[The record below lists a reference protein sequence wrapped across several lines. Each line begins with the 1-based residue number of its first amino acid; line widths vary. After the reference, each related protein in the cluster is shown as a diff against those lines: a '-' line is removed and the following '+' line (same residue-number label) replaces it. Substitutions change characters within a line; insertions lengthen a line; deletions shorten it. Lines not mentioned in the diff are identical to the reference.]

1 MVNEVLSPLFEI
13 KVILYRKFLQLDE
26 TYFYFVI
33 SIKKRKLISDW
44 TFNVPLKDEDFKVA
58 KNEAQFF
65 TTSVDSIST
74 SHHSEVGK

>member
-58 KNEAQFF
+58 KNEAQLS
-65 TTSVDSIST
+65 TTSVNISAFL
-74 SHHSEVGK
+74 HRIILR

>member
-33 SIKKRKLISDW
+33 SIKVRKLISDW

-58 KNEAQFF
+58 KNEAKFL
-65 TTSVDSIST
+65 TTLVNSNST
-74 SHHSEVGK
+74 LHHSVVGK

>member
-1 MVNEVLSPLFEI
+1 MKLIYIWLF
-13 KVILYRKFLQLDE
+13 
-26 TYFYFVI
+26 I
-33 SIKKRKLISDW
+33 SIKVRQLISDW

-58 KNEAQFF
+58 KNEAQFL

>member
-13 KVILYRKFLQLDE
+13 KVILYREFLQLDE

-33 SIKKRKLISDW
+33 SIKVRKLISDW

-58 KNEAQFF
+58 KNEAQFS
-65 TTSVDSIST
+65 TTSVNISAFL
-74 SHHSEVGK
+74 HRIILR